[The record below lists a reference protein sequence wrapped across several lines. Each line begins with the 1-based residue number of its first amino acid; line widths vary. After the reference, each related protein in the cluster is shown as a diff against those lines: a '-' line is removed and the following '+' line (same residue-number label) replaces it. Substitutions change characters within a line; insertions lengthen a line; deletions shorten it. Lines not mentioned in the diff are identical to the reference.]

1 MIYPQNQLS
10 TEASGQG
17 NFRSVPDLINYGD
30 CINLYFFLSNYFH
43 LNLVTNQSGKPSYVP
58 KCRDATSWCISRI
71 TCTPCWSKFLT
82 MVFSFCKY
90 SRSKYPSW
98 GSIPDHIA
106 PSLTTLSPQLARSW
120 AYLSSSRA
128 AWYQGGCLATKL
140 TPWNILILPLKIT
153 EISDV
158 CFQKWISYCW
168 STSWWD
174 SGLTDILS
182 LIFGR
187 IFLSS
192 QAACEKTV
200 SKEIIET
207 IQFLAFSANIE
218 KR

>member
-1 MIYPQNQLS
+1 MVIAL
-10 TEASGQG
+10 T
-17 NFRSVPDLINYGD
+17 
-30 CINLYFFLSNYFH
+30 CTFLSNYFH

-71 TCTPCWSKFLT
+71 TCTPCCSKFLT

-106 PSLTTLSPQLARSW
+106 PSLTTLRPQLARSW

-158 CFQKWISYCW
+158 FSRNEYLTAGRLVDGTLGWPIFCLWYLGEYSY
-168 STSWWD
+168 
-174 SGLTDILS
+174 LHK
-182 LIFGR
+182 
-187 IFLSS
+187 
-192 QAACEKTV
+192 QPVK
-200 SKEIIET
+200 K
-207 IQFLAFSANIE
+207 QLA
-218 KR
+218 KK